1 MKTIKIAGTGLV
13 LGAVAAG
20 MLAIAAPAS
29 AATPA
34 FEPDPNASLG
44 SITFYN
50 AAGHVITGG
59 NDLNHLFDYAVASTP
74 SSRTTN
80 TATAVFAFPDHTK
93 PDSSTWFKS
102 NATGATTYP
111 NTSAPA
117 PINAQNNPTAT
128 ATASDANLAAQLST
142 ATLDQTAGYVNIVQI
157 QLHDSGTGL
166 GNGYQQ
172 KPFWATDIQ
181 FDKAAGTWQ
190 QVYPAPVSSSVSAI
204 TANPASPAPAGTTSV
219 SLSAT
224 VTASDGSHPAGSV
237 HLFNGS
243 TDLGAATFTA
253 STGAITDTAT
263 VADNGSYN
271 YSYVFTPSGS
281 VTGSTSPTLAYTVNG
296 PAQATTTVVSG
307 PTSTTVGTA
316 VTIHADVKKSSDLS
330 ALPAGAGTVQFKVNG
345 VNSGSPV
352 PLTAT
357 GADFQYNP
365 SGAGSATITATFTP
379 TDSTKYVA
387 SSDNTG
393 VTVTATNPA
402 YAPAP
407 QNMTVTVPQ
416 GTLVISTPYTVA
428 NPFKLGTMQLNSTG
442 TLYNASAP
450 FGDPNAPA
458 AADPGN
464 LGSTALSSYPAGTTA
479 NGVTITDTRA
489 HSQGWTASAQTTD
502 FTNPSLSTAIDGNNL
517 TFTNVTPKY
526 LTGNNLQAGDVT
538 TNAINNFKTAKKA
551 FATTAKGPGTV
562 DITGVFNLTAPTST
576 LPGDYTATVT
586 FTVA

>member
-1 MKTIKIAGTGLV
+1 MKTIKIAGAGLV
-13 LGAVAAG
+13 LGAMAAG
-20 MLAIAAPAS
+20 MLAIAGPAS

-50 AAGHVITGG
+50 AAGQVITGG
-59 NDLNHLFDYAVASTP
+59 NDLSHIFDYAVASTP
-74 SSRTTN
+74 SSRTTTN
-80 TATAVFAFPDHTK
+80 AQAIFAFPDHTK

-102 NATGATTYP
+102 AATAATPYP

-117 PINAQNNPTAT
+117 PVSAQNNPTTTAT
-128 ATASDANLAAQLST
+128 ATDANLAAQLST
-142 ATLDQTAGYVNIVQI
+142 ATLDQTAGYANIVQI
-157 QLHDSGTGL
+157 QLHDSGAGL
-166 GNGYQQ
+166 GNGSQA

-181 FDKAAGTWQ
+181 FDQAAGTWQ

-204 TANPASPAPAGTTSV
+204 TANPTSPAPAGTTSV
-219 SLSAT
+219 TLSAT

-237 HLFNGS
+237 HLFDGT

-263 VADNGSYN
+263 VADNGA
-271 YSYVFTPSGS
+271 YSYSFVFTSSGS

-330 ALPAGAGTVQFKVNG
+330 ALPAGAGSVQFKVNG
-345 VNSGSPV
+345 TNAGNPV

-365 SGAGSATITATFTP
+365 AGAGSATITATFTP
-379 TDSTKYVA
+379 TDSSKYVA
-387 SSDNTG
+387 SSDTTG
-393 VTVTATNPA
+393 ILVTASAPTYAPDPQNVTVTI
-402 YAPAP
+402 
-407 QNMTVTVPQ
+407 PQ
-416 GTLVISTPYTVA
+416 GTLVISTPYTAA
-428 NPFKLGTMQLNSTG
+428 NPFKLGTMQLNDTG
-442 TLYNASAP
+442 TLYSASAP
-450 FGDPNAPA
+450 FGDPAAPA
-458 AADPGN
+458 AGDPGN
-464 LGSTALSSYPAGTTA
+464 LGSTAVPNYPAATTG

-489 HSQGWTASAQTTD
+489 NSQGWTASAQTTD
-502 FTNPSLSTAIDGNNL
+502 FTNPSLSTVIDGNNL
-517 TFTNVTPKY
+517 TLTNVTPKY
-526 LTGNNLQAGDVT
+526 LTDNNLQAGDVA
-538 TNAINNFKTAKKA
+538 TNSISNFKTTKKA
-551 FATTAKGPGTV
+551 FASTAKGPGTV
-562 DITGVFNLTAPTST
+562 DITGTLNLTAPTST